1 MYSWN
6 PTSSAV
12 QGVDH
17 VHNAGEADRDAPV
30 AEYAT
35 RRSSAGVNGG
45 SIGNGFGQPLGRR
58 GWHARQIGR
67 GQAGKPLRHCPA
79 QPHVI

>member
-1 MYSWN
+1 MSTTRAKRTEMPRSQN
-6 PTSSAV
+6 TPL
-12 QGVDH
+12 
-17 VHNAGEADRDAPV
+17 AGPG
-30 AEYAT
+30 
-35 RRSSAGVNGG
+35 AGVNGG

-67 GQAGKPLRHCPA
+67 GQAGKPLRHSPA